1 MSTENLNTK
10 QPCTIHSVM
19 WRILFIIA
27 CATVWVVTY
36 KINQTLPEFWQ
47 VGFPPFV
54 GWMSY
59 IIYDKLFG

>member
-1 MSTENLNTK
+1 MKNEFSKTT

-19 WRILFIIA
+19 WRILFMIA
-27 CATVWVVTY
+27 CAAVWSVTY

-54 GWMSY
+54 GWISY
-59 IIYDKLFG
+59 IIYNKLFG